1 MATPQSA
8 PIHTLVVGV
17 FEDVNRARVA
27 VDDLQRAGFADDLIN
42 CTCGGARARVEPANE
57 MSPGAGGDWL
67 EDEIAGGHTVVTVRE
82 ADERA
87 EDAREI
93 LRKHGG
99 TIREPSPVGTYGTGL
114 PATPF

>member
-1 MATPQSA
+1 MATPHTA
-8 PIHTLVVGV
+8 PVHTLVVGV

-27 VDDLQRAGFADDLIN
+27 VDDLQRAGFDEHQIN
-42 CTCGGARARVEPANE
+42 CTCGGARARVEAAND
-57 MSPGAGGDWL
+57 MSPDAGGDWL
-67 EDEIAGGHTVVTVRE
+67 EDEIADGHTVVTVRE

-99 TIREPSPVGTYGTGL
+99 AIREPSPVGTYGTGL